1 MLSAEIG
8 TNSHPF
14 TPIAN
19 ADYHALSGRVQYRVK
34 TFRIAG
40 AINANYN
47 ANSVS
52 LTSYASQSRTYSL
65 NGSWTPRDR
74 FTVDAGFTRAHIYTI
89 GGIAYFLDQA
99 LVQDQSSIYLSNV
112 NSIYTGI
119 RYEVSSRVDFYL
131 GYTRVQDLGDGRAAA
146 AAGIGSAPAIFQA
159 VQTFPVV
166 FQSPLAR
173 VSVKINN
180 KLRWNAGYQYYG
192 YREDFSSLLGYRANT
207 GYTSLSFSY

>member
-1 MLSAEIG
+1 
-8 TNSHPF
+8 
-14 TPIAN
+14 
-19 ADYHALSGRVQYRVK
+19 VQYR
-34 TFRIAG
+34 TRAFRLA
-40 AINANYN
+40 AAANANYN

-52 LTSYASQSRTYSL
+52 LSSYASQSRTYSL
-65 NGSWTPRDR
+65 NGNWTPRDR

-89 GGIAYFLDQA
+89 GGIAYFQDQA
-99 LVQDQSSIYLSNV
+99 LVQNQSSIYLSNI

-119 RYEVSSRVDFYL
+119 RYEFSSRADLYL
-131 GYTRVQDLGDGRAAA
+131 GYTRVQDLGDGRATASQ
-146 AAGIGSAPAIFQA
+146 GIGSGPPLFQA

-173 VSVKINN
+173 VSVKISN

-207 GYTSLSFSY
+207 GYTSVSFSY